1 MWLIRH
7 APQVLLLSLH
17 YFPTLRLNTCLVN
30 YLYIVYFGSNSFALL
45 VINIST
51 CMNLFFFV
59 CFSPRHKS
67 LDRAVE
73 CPSYILSGGV
83 RKGCNFSGKPL
94 PEFTDIYFCV
104 NGSSREGPLKATF
117 FSLQIQNQ
125 GVYMAAAMQALW

>member
-1 MWLIRH
+1 MTHPSCPTSSSTFTPLFSH
-7 APQVLLLSLH
+7 LTPQYLSCKLFIYCLLWQQL
-17 YFPTLRLNTCLVN
+17 FC
-30 YLYIVYFGSNSFALL
+30 F
-45 VINIST
+45 ISHKLT
-51 CMNLFFFV
+51 CMNNFFFV